1 VAWSKLCEDTH
12 LVNACAME
20 AHTTRLP
27 SSTDAQSWEPA
38 PKSIL
43 DITKLP
49 EGLVRKEWLNSVK
62 KEFKTLVDSGTFVF
76 DEMKDG
82 DTSTP
87 TMEIFKVNMKSN
99 GSLDKLKMRLVMH
112 GDIQNG
118 QLLED
123 K

>member
-1 VAWSKLCEDTH
+1 VVELSQTQEL
-12 LVNACAME
+12 
-20 AHTTRLP
+20 
-27 SSTDAQSWEPA
+27 
-38 PKSIL
+38 
-43 DITKLP
+43 
-49 EGLVRKEWLNSVK
+49 
-62 KEFKTLVDSGTFVF
+62 KTLVDSGTFVF

-82 DTSTP
+82 ETSTP

-99 GSLDKLKMRLVMH
+99 GSLDKLKTSLVMH

>member
-1 VAWSKLCEDTH
+1 MVELSQTQEL
-12 LVNACAME
+12 
-20 AHTTRLP
+20 
-27 SSTDAQSWEPA
+27 
-38 PKSIL
+38 
-43 DITKLP
+43 
-49 EGLVRKEWLNSVK
+49 
-62 KEFKTLVDSGTFVF
+62 KTLVDSGTFVF

-82 DTSTP
+82 ETSTP